1 MLISIIVLS
10 IYSVLV
16 TSLLAVSV
24 VKGISLE
31 DQLEDVDATIDD
43 ALEVLEE
50 QHKRLEAKSKIE
62 VFSDEPIV
70 KELVQDIATARDSV
84 TAIARVLDQIFEDET
99 DTNEKDSTPS

>member
-1 MLISIIVLS
+1 MLIAIIVLS

-16 TSLLAVSV
+16 TSLLAVSAT
-24 VKGISLE
+24 KGISLE